1 MTNIEMDKEY
11 ADLREALI
19 ERLSGD
25 CKLAV
30 VQAPPGSGKT
40 YMLLAVVSELVANGK
55 RVALAAQTRRQADD
69 IAYRWARDYEN
80 LPAVRLGS
88 SASQPPEGFPDSV
101 PWITELAE
109 LPNGPGLYISTT
121 AKWTWVRN
129 PEPFDVLAI
138 DEAWQMAWGDLMQC
152 AKLSKKFFMIGDPGQ
167 IPPVVSIDVRRWAT
181 APRPPHKPAP
191 EVVLDDEELRETAF
205 IGSLPACR
213 RLPNES
219 VKYIKPF
226 YSFDFSAYA
235 QPNERLLKISNKS
248 SDPQLVDII
257 NMLNSGQPVLVTLP
271 TPAEGLPPEVDVDL
285 TLRVEQ
291 IVRALLTGD
300 SQIVVEPG
308 EKPRSLTVKDIG
320 ICATHRAMNGEL
332 RKALGADFSDVSIDT
347 PERWQGLERPI
358 MIVVHPLSNV
368 TDPSDFD
375 LETGRLCVMASRHQV
390 GLIVIT
396 RDHVGASLEEFI
408 PQAAQ
413 APGQPDVVGRG
424 HFAHARFWNSLAQ
437 DGRIVSLT

>member
-1 MTNIEMDKEY
+1 MTNVEIDKEY
-11 ADLREALI
+11 SDLRKALI
-19 ERLSGD
+19 KELIGS

-40 YMLLAVVSELVANGK
+40 YMLLAVVSELVRKGK
-55 RVALAAQTRRQADD
+55 RVSLAAQTRRQADD
-69 IAYRWARDYEN
+69 IAHRWARDYGE

-88 SASQPPEGFPDSV
+88 SGSQAPDDFPDSV

-109 LPNGPGLYISTT
+109 LPHGPGLYISTT

-129 PEPFDVLAI
+129 LEPFDVLAI

-167 IPPVVSIDVRRWAT
+167 IPPVVSVDVRRWAT

-191 EVVLDDEELRETAF
+191 EVVMDDPELRATAL

-219 VKYIKPF
+219 VKYVKPF
-226 YSFDFSAYA
+226 YNFDFSAYA
-235 QPNERLLKISNKS
+235 EPNERLLKVSN
-248 SDPQLVDII
+248 DEADQQLVGII

-271 TPAEGLPPEVDVDL
+271 TPEEGLPPEVDIEL

-291 IVRALLTGD
+291 FVRTLLMGRSQMVVAPGD
-300 SQIVVEPG
+300 
-308 EKPRSLTVKDIG
+308 KPRAVTVKDIG

-332 RKALGADFSDVSIDT
+332 RKALGADFSEVSIDT

-408 PQAAQ
+408 PQASQ

-424 HFAHARFWNSLAQ
+424 HFAHARFWTDLVDDQRLVA
-437 DGRIVSLT
+437 LT

>member
-1 MTNIEMDKEY
+1 MTNVEIDKEY
-11 ADLREALI
+11 SDLREALI
-19 ERLSGD
+19 KELNGS

-40 YMLLAVVSELVANGK
+40 YMLLAVVSELVRKGK
-55 RVALAAQTRRQADD
+55 RVSLAAQTRRQADD
-69 IAYRWARDYEN
+69 IAHRWARDYGQ

-88 SASQPPEGFPDSV
+88 SGSQAPNNFPDTV

-109 LPNGPGLYISTT
+109 LPHGPGLYISTT

-129 PEPFDVLAI
+129 LEPFDVLAI

-167 IPPVVSIDVRRWAT
+167 IPPVVSVDVRRWAT

-191 EVVLDDEELRETAF
+191 EVVLDDPELRATAF

-219 VKYIKPF
+219 VKYVKPF
-226 YSFDFSAYA
+226 YNFDFSAYA
-235 QPNERLLKISNKS
+235 EPNERLLKVSN
-248 SDPQLVDII
+248 DEPDQRLVGII

-271 TPAEGLPPEVDVDL
+271 TPEEGLPPEVDIEL

-291 IVRALLTGD
+291 FVRTLLMGRSQMVVAPGD
-300 SQIVVEPG
+300 
-308 EKPRSLTVKDIG
+308 KPRAVTVKDIG

-332 RKALGADFSDVSIDT
+332 RKALGADFSEVSIDT

-408 PQAAQ
+408 PQASQ

-424 HFAHARFWNSLAQ
+424 HFAHARFWTDLVDDQRLVA
-437 DGRIVSLT
+437 LT

>member
-1 MTNIEMDKEY
+1 MATVEIDAQY
-11 ADLREALI
+11 FDLREALI
-19 ERLSGD
+19 RELSGS
-25 CKLAV
+25 CQLAV

-40 YMLLAVVSELVANGK
+40 FMLLAVVSSLVREGK
-55 RVALAAQTRRQADD
+55 RVSLAAQTRRQADD
-69 IAYRWARDYEN
+69 IAHRWARDYGE

-88 SASQPPEGFPDSV
+88 SSSQAPNDFPESI
-101 PWITELAE
+101 PWITDMAE
-109 LPNGPGLYISTT
+109 MPHGPGLYISTT
-121 AKWTWVRN
+121 AKWTWVRDL
-129 PEPFDVLAI
+129 EPFDVLAI

-167 IPPVVSIDVRRWAT
+167 IPPVVSVDVRRWAT

-191 EVVLDDEELRETAF
+191 GVVLDDVDLRAKAF

-213 RLPNES
+213 RLPHES
-219 VKYIKPF
+219 VKYVKPF

-235 QPNERLLKISNKS
+235 EPNERLLKISNGEADQK
-248 SDPQLVDII
+248 LVGII
-257 NMLNSGQPVLVTLP
+257 NMLNSGQPVLATLP
-271 TPAEGLPPEVDVDL
+271 TPREGLPPEVDIEL
-285 TLRVEQ
+285 TLRVEK
-291 IVRALLTGD
+291 IVRTLLTGH
-300 SQIVVEPG
+300 SQIVVVPG
-308 EKPRSLTVKDIG
+308 DAPRTITVKDIG

-390 GLIVIT
+390 GLIVIS
-396 RDHVGASLEEFI
+396 RDHVGTSLDEFI
-408 PQAAQ
+408 PQASQ

-424 HFAHARFWNSLAQ
+424 HFAHARFWNDLVEDQRLVA
-437 DGRIVSLT
+437 LT

>member
-1 MTNIEMDKEY
+1 MTNVEIDKEY
-11 ADLREALI
+11 SDLRKALI
-19 ERLSGD
+19 KELSGS

-40 YMLLAVVSELVANGK
+40 YMLLAVVSELVRKGK
-55 RVALAAQTRRQADD
+55 RVSLAAQTRRQADD
-69 IAYRWARDYEN
+69 IAHRWARDYGE

-88 SASQPPEGFPDSV
+88 SGSQAPDDFPDSM

-109 LPNGPGLYISTT
+109 LPHGPGLYISTT

-129 PEPFDVLAI
+129 LEPFDVLAI

-167 IPPVVSIDVRRWAT
+167 IPPVVSVDVRRWAT

-191 EVVLDDEELRETAF
+191 EVVMDDPELRATAF

-219 VKYIKPF
+219 VKYVKPF
-226 YSFDFSAYA
+226 YNFDFSAYA
-235 QPNERLLKISNKS
+235 EPNERLLKVSN
-248 SDPQLVDII
+248 DEPDQRLVGII

-271 TPAEGLPPEVDVDL
+271 TPEEGLPPEVDIEL

-291 IVRALLTGD
+291 FVRTLLMGRSQMVVAPGD
-300 SQIVVEPG
+300 
-308 EKPRSLTVKDIG
+308 KPRAVTVKDIG

-332 RKALGADFSDVSIDT
+332 RKALGADFSEVSIDT

-408 PQAAQ
+408 PQASQ

-424 HFAHARFWNSLAQ
+424 HFAHARFWTDLVDDQRLVA
-437 DGRIVSLT
+437 LT

>member
-1 MTNIEMDKEY
+1 MTNVEIDKEY
-11 ADLREALI
+11 SDLREALI
-19 ERLSGD
+19 KELSGS

-40 YMLLAVVSELVANGK
+40 YMLLAVVSSLVREGK
-55 RVALAAQTRRQADD
+55 RVSLAAQTRRQADD
-69 IAYRWARDYEN
+69 IAHRWERDYGQ

-88 SASQPPEGFPDSV
+88 SGSQAPDDFPDSV
-101 PWITELAE
+101 PWITELAA
-109 LPNGPGLYISTT
+109 LPHGPGLYISTT
-121 AKWTWVRN
+121 AKWTWARDL
-129 PEPFDVLAI
+129 EPFDVLAI

-167 IPPVVSIDVRRWAT
+167 IPPVVSVDVRRWAT

-191 EVVLDDEELRETAF
+191 EVVLDDTELRATAF

-213 RLPNES
+213 RLPHES
-219 VKYIKPF
+219 VKYVKPF
-226 YSFDFSAYA
+226 YNFDFSAYA
-235 QPNERLLKISNKS
+235 EPSERLLNLSN
-248 SDPQLVDII
+248 DEADQQLVGII

-271 TPAEGLPPEVDVDL
+271 TPEEGLPPEVDIEL
-285 TLRVEQ
+285 TLRVEK
-291 IVRALLTGD
+291 IVRTLLTGR
-300 SQIVVEPG
+300 SQIVVAPG
-308 EKPRSLTVKDIG
+308 DKPRTITVKDIG

-390 GLIVIT
+390 GLVVIT
-396 RDHVGASLEEFI
+396 RDHVGASLEAFI
-408 PQAAQ
+408 PEASQ

-424 HFAHARFWNSLAQ
+424 HFAHARFWNDLVEDQRLVA
-437 DGRIVSLT
+437 LT